1 MNVFDN
7 VVLMVFCTLAIL
19 ILQAI
24 TIFLFA
30 SFIHRTRVISDY
42 QDKGFIK
49 LSDCNDKAKS
59 IEEKTYQLCDATGE
73 IQEVL
78 RDIKK
83 EYKNTT
89 VLDATLDATAY
100 KYYVVCLCTK
110 SDGSE
115 SVKCFTTDN
124 AVARKL
130 SKLDLKALQRKV
142 LDSDE
147 DYISCDIIFF
157 SPIEG

>member
-1 MNVFDN
+1 M
-7 VVLMVFCTLAIL
+7 FCIIATLV
-19 ILQAI
+19 LQAI

-30 SFIHRTRVISDY
+30 SFIHRTKVISNY

-49 LSDCNDKAKS
+49 LSDCNERTKS
-59 IEEKTYQLCDATGE
+59 IEEKTYQLCDSTGE
-73 IQEVL
+73 IQDVL
-78 RDIKK
+78 KDIQK
-83 EYKNTT
+83 EYKNTS
-89 VLDATLDATAY
+89 VLDVTAY
-100 KYYVVCLCTK
+100 RYYVVCSCTK
-110 SDGSE
+110 SDGSK